1 MSMHSLK
8 IMAIASNQPQQK
20 ISHQA
25 LYEQDLY
32 LWLEQ
37 AMDLLRERNLAEL
50 DIDNLIEEIA
60 DMGSSQKQ
68 AIESNLEIV
77 LMHLLKYKYQPDKR
91 SNSWRYTL
99 LEHRRRIQKAFKT
112 SPSLKRHFLAEFAEA
127 YETARELASAE
138 TGLDISLFPLESPFT
153 TEQTLDKEYLPE

>member
-1 MSMHSLK
+1 
-8 IMAIASNQPQQK
+8 MAIASDQPQQK

-32 LWLEQ
+32 LWIEQ
-37 AMDLLRERNLAEL
+37 AMNLLRERNLAEL

-60 DMGSSQKQ
+60 DMGSNQKH

-99 LEHRRRIQKAFKT
+99 LEHRRRLQKAFKT
-112 SPSLKRHFLAEFAEA
+112 SPSLKRHFLEEFTEA

-138 TGLDISLFPLESPFT
+138 TGLDIHLFPLDSPFT
-153 TEQTLDKEYLPE
+153 PEKTLDKGYLPE

>member
-1 MSMHSLK
+1 K
-8 IMAIASNQPQQK
+8 A
-20 ISHQA
+20 
-25 LYEQDLY
+25 
-32 LWLEQ
+32 
-37 AMDLLRERNLAEL
+37 RNLAEL

-77 LMHLLKYKYQPDKR
+77 LMHLLKYKYQPDNR

-112 SPSLKRHFLAEFAEA
+112 SPSLKRHFLTEFAEA

-138 TGLDISLFPLESPFT
+138 TGLDINLFPLESPFT

>member
-77 LMHLLKYKYQPDKR
+77 LMHLLKYKYQPEKR

-112 SPSLKRHFLAEFAEA
+112 SPSLKRHFLALGE
-127 YETARELASAE
+127 
-138 TGLDISLFPLESPFT
+138 IN
-153 TEQTLDKEYLPE
+153 